1 MQNLRKKIAMK
12 WFAAQS
18 FKVQVLFLALVPPAI
33 LMALFLWAHAVAMR
47 QEVIDSFVTTA
58 RDICLMTES
67 VREGM
72 DQKWA
77 KGVFSVEMLRQK
89 IAAGEKDLALNMV
102 PVATAWQAAMA
113 RAEEGGYTFK
123 VPKFYPRNPKN
134 EPDPLEA
141 EVLRMLEK
149 GDVAE
154 HYVIDHELNAV
165 RYFRPIR
172 LTESCLVCHGDPAT
186 SQALWGNDQG
196 LDPTGGKMEGWKAG
210 EIHGAFEVIQS
221 LDEADREI
229 AASIRKALLA
239 MTGGI
244 VVLTLV
250 TLLIM
255 RIIRHKVEGPI
266 ATLVYQLREG
276 AVQVAGAAGQVAD
289 ASNAMANGATE
300 SAASIEET
308 SASLSE
314 MASVTRRSAESAA
327 EADRLAE
334 QARQDAERGQAAMER
349 MGNAM
354 AELKNSSDMTANII
368 RTIDEIAFQ
377 TNLLALNAAVEAA
390 RAGEAGKSFA
400 VVAEEVRRLAQRS
413 AEAAKTT
420 AGMIQ
425 ESREKA
431 DQSVA
436 VSEEVKEALT
446 AILERVARLSVLIRE
461 VARSSDEQSRGIE
474 QITAAV
480 GQLEQ
485 VTQANAAS
493 SEEAAAASEELS
505 GQARELSDMVES
517 LLRIVGGEKNS

>member
-1 MQNLRKKIAMK
+1 MK
-12 WFAAQS
+12 WFTAQS
-18 FKVQVLFLALVPPAI
+18 FKVQVLFLALVPPAVI
-33 LMALFLWAHAVAMR
+33 MMLFIWGHAAIMR
-47 QEVIDSFVTTA
+47 REIIDSFVTTA

-72 DQKWA
+72 DFKWA
-77 KGVFSVEMLRQK
+77 KGVFTVELLREK
-89 IAAGEKDLALNMV
+89 LAAGQTDLALEMV
-102 PVATAWQAAMA
+102 PVSAAWRAAMA
-113 RAEEGGYTFK
+113 KAEEGGYTFK
-123 VPKFYPRNPKN
+123 VPKFYPRNPNN

-141 EVLRMLEK
+141 EVLRILEK
-149 GDVAE
+149 GEVAE
-154 HYVIDHELNAV
+154 HYVIDRDLNAV

-186 SQALWGNDQG
+186 SQALWGNDKG

-210 EIHGAFEVIQS
+210 EVHGAFEVIQS
-221 LDEADREI
+221 LEEADREI
-229 AASIRKALLA
+229 AATVRKAMLA
-239 MTGGI
+239 VAGGI
-244 VVLTLV
+244 AVLTLV

-255 RIIRHKVEGPI
+255 RIIRRKVEGPI
-266 ATLVYQLREG
+266 TALVYQLREG
-276 AVQVAGAAGQVAD
+276 ATQVAGAAGQVAD
-289 ASNAMANGATE
+289 ASNAMADGATE

-314 MASVTRRSAESAA
+314 MASVIRRNAEGAT
-327 EADRLAE
+327 EVDRLAE
-334 QARQDAERGQAAMER
+334 QARQDAERGQSAIER

-425 ESREKA
+425 ESRDKA

-461 VARSSDEQSRGIE
+461 VARSSDEQSKGIE

-493 SEEAAAASEELS
+493 SEQAAAASEELS
-505 GQARELSDMVES
+505 GQARELSDMVET
-517 LLRIVGGEKNS
+517 LLLIVGGK

>member
-1 MQNLRKKIAMK
+1 MK
-12 WFAAQS
+12 WFSAQS
-18 FKVQVLFLALVPPAI
+18 FKVQVLFLALVPPAVI
-33 LMALFLWAHAVAMR
+33 MVLLIWGHTIVMR
-47 QEVIDSFVTTA
+47 NRVIESFVTTA

-72 DQKWA
+72 EDKWA
-77 KGVFSVEMLRQK
+77 KGVFSVDMLREK
-89 IAAGEKDLALNMV
+89 MAAGERDLALDMV
-102 PVATAWQAAMA
+102 PIVTAWRTAMA
-113 RAEEGGYTFK
+113 KAEEGGYTFK

-134 EPDPLEA
+134 EPDPIEA
-141 EVLRMLEK
+141 DVLRTLEK
-149 GDVAE
+149 GDISEYSLV
-154 HYVIDHELNAV
+154 DRELNAV
-165 RYFRPIR
+165 RYFRPVK
-172 LTESCLVCHGDPAT
+172 LTESCLICHGDPAT

-196 LDPTGGKMEGWKAG
+196 LDPTGGKMENWKAG
-210 EIHGAFEVIQS
+210 EVHGAFEVILS
-221 LDEADREI
+221 LEKADQEI
-229 AASIRKALLA
+229 AASVRKALLA
-239 MTGGI
+239 VAVGI
-244 VVLTLV
+244 IILTLV
-250 TLLIM
+250 TFLIM
-255 RIIRHKVEGPI
+255 RIIRNKVEGPI
-266 ATLVYQLREG
+266 AALIYQLREG
-276 AVQVAGAAGQVAD
+276 ATQVAGAAGQVAD
-289 ASNAMANGATE
+289 ASGAMAEGATE

-334 QARQDAERGQAAMER
+334 QARQDAERGREAMER
-349 MGNAM
+349 MGGAM
-354 AELKNSSDMTANII
+354 AELKNSSDMTASIV

-420 AGMIQ
+420 SGMIQ

-431 DQSVA
+431 DQSVL

-446 AILERVARLSVLIRE
+446 AILDRVAKLSTLIRE
-461 VARSSDEQSRGIE
+461 VARSSDEQSKGIE

-493 SEEAAAASEELS
+493 SEQAAAASEELS

-517 LLRIVGGEKNS
+517 LLRIVGSQKSA